1 MKPPLSEEQLDETY
15 CDEETL
21 VGSNRELPTVTRVVT
36 PYVCVVSP
44 PHHYLRVP
52 LEGESISIG
61 RSPEADITLD
71 DAGISRIH
79 CRLKKEAKG
88 ILVEDLNSTNGS
100 LINGVPIVKDYLPL
114 SGRLQLGDYI
124 LKVEYKC
131 PSEIFYEERLL
142 KAATTDPLTG
152 IPNRQW
158 IMEQS
163 QKVVNDHEDHPSP
176 ITAVMLDIDHFKSIN
191 DRYGHQ
197 VGDQVLTLVAQRL
210 SKEKRKGDLLG
221 RYGGEEFV
229 MLLPKT
235 SEKDA
240 YQLCDR
246 LRHAIDER
254 PVECQDKS
262 INVSLSIGIYAAV
275 CEPGAR
281 FEDLLEQADVALY
294 SAKRQGRNRVVVF
307 SEES

>member
-1 MKPPLSEEQLDETY
+1 MKPPVSEGQLDETY

-21 VGSNRELPTVTRVVT
+21 VGSNRDLPTVSRVVT
-36 PYVCVVSP
+36 PYICVVSP
-44 PHHYLRVP
+44 PHHFLRFP
-52 LEGESISIG
+52 LEELSVSIG
-61 RSPEADITLD
+61 RSPEADIVLN

-79 CRLKKEAKG
+79 CRLKKDNKG

-100 LINGVPIVKDYLPL
+100 LVNGEPVTKDYLPL
-114 SGRLQLGDYI
+114 SGRLQVGDYI

-131 PSEIFYEERLL
+131 SSEISYEERLL
-142 KAATTDPLTG
+142 QAATMDPLTG

-163 QKVVNDHEDHPSP
+163 QKEVHKHSERPSP
-176 ITAVMLDIDHFKSIN
+176 ITAVMLDIDHFKAIN

-197 VGDQVLTLVAQRL
+197 CGDQVLAQVAQRL
-210 SKEKRKGDLLG
+210 SKKKRKGDLLG

-229 MLLPKT
+229 MLLPET
-235 SEKDA
+235 SDDEA
-240 YQLCDR
+240 YALCDR
-246 LRHAIDER
+246 LRQAIHQSPIES
-254 PVECQDKS
+254 QGKS
-262 INVSLSIGIYAAV
+262 IEVTLSIGIYAAV

-281 FEDLLEQADVALY
+281 FEDLLEQADIALY

-307 SEES
+307 SES